1 MRALKLLLQNNE
13 RKIKMAKSNEQQ
25 NNRNK
30 LSTEKHDPKVR
41 IITTPKGHKVRI
53 VEAGPDDPIYSE
65 GWTVGSQSPL
75 IDSPDEAEH
84 S

>member
-1 MRALKLLLQNNE
+1 
-13 RKIKMAKSNEQQ
+13 
-25 NNRNK
+25 
-30 LSTEKHDPKVR
+30 VR

-75 IDSPDEAEH
+75 IDSPDEVEH

>member
-1 MRALKLLLQNNE
+1 
-13 RKIKMAKSNEQQ
+13 MAKSNEQQ

-75 IDSPDEAEH
+75 IDSPATSSTPE
-84 S
+84 